1 MYMDTKMMSTIDIG
15 KLIGVH
21 PGTVVRWIEKNG
33 LKSYKTVGGH
43 NRVRY
48 DDLLE
53 YVREHDLPFPR
64 DLLQAEKTKV
74 LIVDND
80 VAVLD
85 VLAAGLQRSE
95 DEFAVETATDGFQA
109 GQIMERI
116 KPDVV
121 VLDIFLPGLDG
132 FQVCKIIKDGHPDIR
147 IIAITGHGDPE
158 VKKMILKAGADE
170 YIEKP
175 FNLEELASRIQGL
188 IGEIACEA

>member
-1 MYMDTKMMSTIDIG
+1 MDTKMMSTIDIG

-43 NRVRY
+43 NRVRF

-64 DLLQAEKTKV
+64 DLLQVEKTKV

-80 VAVLD
+80 ESVLN
-85 VLAAGLQRSE
+85 VLAESLSRSE
-95 DEFAVETATDGFQA
+95 DEFTVETATDGFQA
-109 GQIMERI
+109 GQIMERLH
-116 KPDVV
+116 PDVV

-132 FQVCKIIKDGHPDIR
+132 FQVCKMMKDGHPDIR
-147 IIAITGHGDPE
+147 IIAITGHGDPD

-175 FNLEELASRIQGL
+175 FNLEELAERV
-188 IGEIACEA
+188 GELPGNT